1 MNNNFKFLVIDDNE
15 IDRLITGELLKIHFS
30 NITIKNVSTCR
41 EGLEWLKINRPAEG
55 EHLIILLDIM
65 MPLAGG
71 FEFLKMIDNLDDPA
85 KKNMQIFM
93 LSSTLNPEECLLAEN
108 NQYVTHLFSKPL
120 PVEELLTYIC

>member
-15 IDRLITGELLKIHFS
+15 IDRLITGELLKI
-30 NITIKNVSTCR
+30 NIANVNIKYANSGR
-41 EGLEWLKINRPAEG
+41 EGIEWLKKNMPPED

-71 FEFLKMIDNLDDPA
+71 FEFLKMIEHLDDKT

-93 LSSTLNPEECLLAEN
+93 LSSTLNADEYRLAEDN
-108 NQYVTHLFSKPL
+108 RYVKHLFSKPL
-120 PVEELLTYIC
+120 PVQELLTYL